1 MRYITGKTLL
11 FIGSCFIFL
20 ISSWAAHA
28 QMSSAPWGFA
38 AQNRASIAALIRQV
52 ESADSSAQG
61 SVSAAPA
68 AITNLVCGSDGSSSA
83 KGTGSCI
90 ILNNASA
97 AIDLLQD
104 SEGDNTAT
112 SNDTTNIADTAES
125 VADILSS
132 ISNN

>member
-1 MRYITGKTLL
+1 
-11 FIGSCFIFL
+11 
-20 ISSWAAHA
+20 
-28 QMSSAPWGFA
+28 MSSSPWGFA

-52 ESADSSAQG
+52 ENEGSSNAG
-61 SVSAAPA
+61 FSSAAPT

-112 SNDTTNIADTAES
+112 TDDTTNIGDIADS

-132 ISNN
+132 ISGN